1 MKKYLLPFL
10 LSAFILSCS
19 DDKGKSP
26 SDSTAVA
33 GSDSSMNNVPD
44 SMHVVAGSGS
54 TKPKLIGSH
63 LKDTTAVLGDWVIF
77 LRPDS
82 MRFESYSKNLKQGIY
97 DADAD
102 FGDAVSM
109 SIDTIL
115 GNKDFKGLKAMIS
128 NKRYIKVMDCKRGPV
143 TIDRDTVNFGV
154 ILTGTGK
161 ALKAEQNVYP
171 GEHYLRLIR
180 KYFGLKK

>member
-1 MKKYLLPFL
+1 MKKYFLPFL
-10 LSAFILSCS
+10 LSLFILGCS
-19 DDKGKSP
+19 DGDEKVPG
-26 SDSTAVA
+26 DSTIITK
-33 GSDSSMNNVPD
+33 DSLHNKMPD
-44 SMHVVAGSGS
+44 SLHITLPADS
-54 TKPKLIGSH
+54 TKLIGTH
-63 LKDTTAVLGDWVIF
+63 LKDTAVVLGDWVIF

-82 MRFESYSKNLKQGIY
+82 MRFESYSKKLKQGVY
-97 DADAD
+97 EADAD

-161 ALKAEQNVYP
+161 DLKAEQNVYP

>member
-1 MKKYLLPFL
+1 MKRTLPALLIL
-10 LSAFILSCS
+10 LFAFGCA
-19 DDKGKSP
+19 DDDRKSP
-26 SDSTAVA
+26 ADSAKASADSLKKLPDSLHLTLPADSTR
-33 GSDSSMNNVPD
+33 
-44 SMHVVAGSGS
+44 
-54 TKPKLIGSH
+54 LIGTH
-63 LKDTTAVLGDWVIF
+63 LKDTAVVLGDWVIF

-161 ALKAEQNVYP
+161 ELKAEQNVYP
-171 GEHYLRLIR
+171 GPHYLRLIR